1 MLSQETSSTANEHS
15 KQSNAAPVSGNHSVP
30 IWEVPES
37 ELKPFSNGDAAI
49 KTTLKLLE
57 NAEWLVSFFVCRWE
71 GASWSKLQSLL
82 CSYKEQTQLMS
93 LFRA

>member
-1 MLSQETSSTANEHS
+1 MLSQETSSTANEYS
-15 KQSNAAPVSGNHSVP
+15 KQSNVAPVSGNHSVP

-57 NAEWLVSFFVCRWE
+57 NTEWLVSLSVVRKGRLGRNYKVCF
-71 GASWSKLQSLL
+71 ALTSNKLI
-82 CSYKEQTQLMS
+82 
-93 LFRA
+93 